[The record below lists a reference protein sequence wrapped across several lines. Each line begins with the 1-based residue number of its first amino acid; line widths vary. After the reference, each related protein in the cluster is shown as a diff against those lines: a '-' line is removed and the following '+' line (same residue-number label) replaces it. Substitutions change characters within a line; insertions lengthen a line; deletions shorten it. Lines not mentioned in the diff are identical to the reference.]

1 MIRRCR
7 QHQCTRI
14 ALGLDQCRVQITSA
28 APISKDTLEFF
39 LSLGI
44 PIMEVYGM
52 SECTGP
58 ATLSLQALL
67 VTGLFIGIAFIMAL
81 IASALV

>member
-1 MIRRCR
+1 MLASLFVHPLFTRTQTWGGPPMIA
-7 QHQCTRI
+7 HT
-14 ALGLDQCRVQITSA
+14 T
-28 APISKDTLEFF
+28 TLHRTAE
-39 LSLGI
+39 
-44 PIMEVYGM
+44 PAR
-52 SECTGP
+52 P